1 VVHAQA
7 QVLRLQVLRDLLVV
21 QVEEVIL
28 VALAVVQVV
37 AVVAQEV
44 VQEVQAVGEEDL
56 DKIKTLW

>member
-1 VVHAQA
+1 
-7 QVLRLQVLRDLLVV
+7 
-21 QVEEVIL
+21 